1 MPQQSLLQY
10 PVVLSKGILLFN
22 GGNMYQALY
31 RTLRPE
37 VFSDLLGQEH
47 IIKILENQLGNGR
60 VSHAY
65 LFCGTRGTGKT
76 TTARL
81 LAKGVNCIG
90 EGKRPCGICSNC
102 ESIRKGTFVD
112 VIEIDAAS
120 NRGIENIRELRES
133 VKYPPA
139 VGRRKVY
146 IIDEVHMLSTEAF
159 NALLKTLEE
168 PPENVMFILATTEP
182 NKLPA
187 TVLSRCMRLDFKR
200 ISEKILED
208 RMMEICVER
217 GVEAELSGI
226 KLIAGNADGSV
237 RDGLSILDQILAG
250 GSKTLTRED
259 VLGLLGATNQDAL
272 IELSYHITSGNIKE
286 IFLGIDSLLQE
297 GRDARQLIKDLISHY
312 RGLLVTQFID
322 NPENLLNMSIENI
335 ERIKEQG
342 KSLSTQEISR
352 TIVEFSK
359 TNLDA
364 RYSTQPRI
372 LLEVACIKLTQAQ
385 ENNPSGI
392 RERSFKSQDYKRV
405 DRPTQK
411 EEKAGEQAD
420 EQGDAQLG
428 EQADEKSG
436 EKSGQ
441 ISEKTIEDKKNQ
453 PMESGSFISGEF
465 NGGKSVG
472 LSKEVGQINEEAQA
486 LRNNFDKL
494 AGDDLWDKALT
505 CLEKEK
511 ATFRVARGATCI
523 CEVNQDCVVIE
534 ANSDFMLCR
543 LEDNKELIESTLEEL
558 TGERKPIVPRIR
570 TEAIVKD
577 RSISAENTKKE
588 VEEKF
593 TGIAIEI
600 DEEGE

>member
-10 PVVLSKGILLFN
+10 PVVLSKGIFLFS
-22 GGNMYQALY
+22 GGAMYQALY

-47 IIKILENQLGNGR
+47 IIKILQNQLGNGR

-81 LAKGVNCIG
+81 LAKGVNCLG
-90 EGKRPCGICSNC
+90 EGERPCGVCSNC

-139 VGRRKVY
+139 LGRRKVY
-146 IIDEVHMLSTEAF
+146 IIDEVHMLSAEAF

-200 ISEKILED
+200 IPEKILED

-250 GSKTLTRED
+250 GSKILTREN
-259 VLGLLGATNQDAL
+259 VLDLLGATNQDAL
-272 IELSYHITSGNIKE
+272 IELSHHINSGNIKE
-286 IFLGIDSLLQE
+286 IFLGIDALLQE
-297 GRDARQLIKDLISHY
+297 GRDARQLIKDLIAHY
-312 RGLLVTQFID
+312 RALLVSQFID

-342 KSLSTQEISR
+342 KSLATQEISR
-352 TIVEFSK
+352 AIIEFSK

-392 RERSFKSQDYKRV
+392 REKAFQNQDYKRV
-405 DRPTQK
+405 ATPNPK
-411 EEKAGEQAD
+411 EKKADEQGD
-420 EQGDAQLG
+420 EQGDAQG
-428 EQADEKSG
+428 DEQGDTQSDEQAQPIRK
-436 EKSGQ
+436 Q
-441 ISEKTIEDKKNQ
+441 HLEDKKIQ
-453 PMESGSFISGEF
+453 PLESGSGISGEF
-465 NGGKSVG
+465 NGGESYEP
-472 LSKEVGQINEEAQA
+472 SKDGGQANEETQSP
-486 LRNNFDKL
+486 RNDFDKL
-494 AGDDLWDKALT
+494 AGDDLWNKALT
-505 CLEKEK
+505 CIEKEK
-511 ATFRVARGATCI
+511 ATFRVARGGTCI
-523 CEVNQDCVVIE
+523 CDINQDCVVIQ
-534 ANSDFMLCR
+534 ADSDFILCR
-543 LEDNKELIESTLEEL
+543 LEDNRDLIETTLEQL
-558 TGERKPIVPRIR
+558 TGVRKPVQTKLRG
-570 TEAIVKD
+570 EAIVKEGF
-577 RSISAENTKKE
+577 ISAETTKKE
-588 VEEKF
+588 IEEKF
-593 TGIAIEI
+593 MGIAIEI

>member
-22 GGNMYQALY
+22 GGTMYQALY

-37 VFSDLLGQEH
+37 VFSDLLGQDH
-47 IIKILENQLGNGR
+47 IIKILKNQLGNDR

-90 EGKRPCGICSNC
+90 ESERPCGTCSNC

-120 NRGIENIRELRES
+120 NRGIDNIRELKES

-200 ISEKILED
+200 IPEKILEE
-208 RMMEICVER
+208 RMMEICDER
-217 GVEAELSGI
+217 NVKAELSGI

-259 VLGLLGATNQDAL
+259 VLELLGATKQDSL
-272 IELSYHITSGNIKE
+272 IQLSQHIQSGNIKG
-286 IFLGIDSLLQE
+286 IFLGIEDLLQE
-297 GRDARQLIKDLISHY
+297 GRDARQLIKDLVAHY
-312 RGLLVTQFID
+312 RGLLITQFID
-322 NPENLLNMSIENI
+322 NPENLLNMSIENV

-342 KSLSTQEISR
+342 KTLDAEEISR
-352 TIVEFSK
+352 GIIEFSK
-359 TNLDA
+359 ANLDA

-372 LLEVACIKLTQAQ
+372 LLEVACIKLTRPEKQ
-385 ENNPSGI
+385 EANGVA
-392 RERSFKSQDYKRV
+392 EKQFKSQDYKRSSTSTPS
-405 DRPTQK
+405 DNKILK
-411 EEKAGEQAD
+411 EEISPKETVDQEKKKNS
-420 EQGDAQLG
+420 EQG
-428 EQADEKSG
+428 
-436 EKSGQ
+436 
-441 ISEKTIEDKKNQ
+441 SEKVSDQNVDNSNQQDIYNASAPNKTEIFKGDGGTINL
-453 PMESGSFISGEF
+453 P
-465 NGGKSVG
+465 
-472 LSKEVGQINEEAQA
+472 L
-486 LRNNFDKL
+486 
-494 AGDDLWDKALT
+494 DDLWENTMD
-505 CLEKEK
+505 CIIKEK
-511 ATFRVARGATCI
+511 ATFRVARGATSI
-523 CEVNQDCVVIE
+523 CQIDQDCVVIQ
-534 ANSDFMLCR
+534 ADTDFLLCR
-543 LEDNKELIESTLEEL
+543 IEDNKDLIASTLEGL
-558 TGERKPIVPRIR
+558 TGSKKSIVARLR
-570 TEAIVKD
+570 GEEVAKD
-577 RSISAENTKKE
+577 QLTSAEATKKE
-588 VEEKF
+588 VEQNYQD
-593 TGIAIEI
+593 IAIEI
-600 DEEGE
+600 DYKGE

>member
-1 MPQQSLLQY
+1 VPQQSLLQY

-22 GGNMYQALY
+22 GGTMYQALY

-47 IIKILENQLGNGR
+47 IIRILKNQLGNGT

-90 EGKRPCGICSNC
+90 EGERPCGTCSNC

-120 NRGIENIRELRES
+120 NRGIDNIRELRES

-182 NKLPA
+182 NKLPP

-200 ISEKILED
+200 IPEKILED
-208 RMMEICVER
+208 RMVEICRER
-217 GVEAELSGI
+217 GVEPELSGI

-250 GSKTLTRED
+250 ASNTLIRED
-259 VLGLLGATNQDAL
+259 VLELLGATNQDAL
-272 IELSYHITSGNIKE
+272 IELAQHIQAGNIKD

-297 GRDARQLIKDLISHY
+297 GRDARQLIKDLIAHY
-312 RGLLVTQFID
+312 RGLLITQFID
-322 NPENLLNMSIENI
+322 NPENLLNMSIENV
-335 ERIKEQG
+335 ERLKDQG
-342 KSLSTQEISR
+342 KSMATEDISR
-352 TIVEFSK
+352 GIIEFSK

-372 LLEVACIKLTQAQ
+372 LLEVACIKLTRPE
-385 ENNPSGI
+385 ENSSTLGP
-392 RERSFKSQDYKRV
+392 
-405 DRPTQK
+405 
-411 EEKAGEQAD
+411 KATKAD
-420 EQGDAQLG
+420 EPGQQTGRQS
-428 EQADEKSG
+428 DEVRDNKS
-436 EKSGQ
+436 EEISDNRYEMVEPRKS
-441 ISEKTIEDKKNQ
+441 E
-453 PMESGSFISGEF
+453 
-465 NGGKSVG
+465 
-472 LSKEVGQINEEAQA
+472 EVGNKEDQQHVGAVED
-486 LRNNFDKL
+486 FDKL
-494 AGDDLWDKALT
+494 AGDELWDKALT
-505 CLEKEK
+505 CIEKEK

-523 CEVNQDCVVIE
+523 SGISNDCVVIE

-543 LEDNKELIESTLEEL
+543 LQDNKELIEATLEKL
-558 TGERKPIVPRIR
+558 TGEIRPIAPRIR
-570 TEAIVKD
+570 GEVIIKD
-577 RSISAENTKKE
+577 KLISAEETKKE
-588 VEEKF
+588 VEQNF
-593 TGIAIEI
+593 MGIPIEI

>member
-10 PVVLSKGILLFN
+10 PVVLSKGIFLFS

-47 IIKILENQLGNGR
+47 IIKILQNQLGNGR

-81 LAKGVNCIG
+81 LAKGVNCLG
-90 EGKRPCGICSNC
+90 EGERPCGVCSNC

-139 VGRRKVY
+139 LGRRKVY
-146 IIDEVHMLSTEAF
+146 IIDEVHMLSAEAF

-200 ISEKILED
+200 IPEKILED

-217 GVEAELSGI
+217 GVVAELSGI

-250 GSKTLTRED
+250 GSKSLSREN
-259 VLGLLGATNQDAL
+259 VLDLLGATNQDSL
-272 IELSYHITSGNIKE
+272 IELSHHINSGDIKG

-297 GRDARQLIKDLISHY
+297 GRDARQLIKDIIAHY
-312 RGLLVTQFID
+312 RALLLTQFID

-335 ERIKEQG
+335 ERIKDQG
-342 KSLSTQEISR
+342 KHLATQEISR
-352 TIVEFSK
+352 AIIEFSK

-364 RYSTQPRI
+364 RYSTQARI

-385 ENNPSGI
+385 ENTPSGI
-392 RERSFKSQDYKRV
+392 SEKPFKSLDYKRD
-405 DRPTQK
+405 DRSKPRG
-411 EEKAGEQAD
+411 EKAD
-420 EQGDAQLG
+420 EQENHLTYLG
-428 EQADEKSG
+428 ENP
-436 EKSGQ
+436 
-441 ISEKTIEDKKNQ
+441 KTTKN
-453 PMESGSFISGEF
+453 G
-465 NGGKSVG
+465 N
-472 LSKEVGQINEEAQA
+472 QINEEGQT
-486 LRNNFDKL
+486 LVNDFDKM

-505 CLEKEK
+505 SIEKEK
-511 ATFRVARGATCI
+511 PTFRVARGATCI
-523 CEVNQDCVVIE
+523 CDINQDCVVIQ
-534 ANSDFMLCR
+534 ADSDFLLCR
-543 LEDNKELIESTLEEL
+543 LEDNRDLIENTLEQL
-558 TGERKPIVPRIR
+558 TGIRKPIKTNLRGG
-570 TEAIVKD
+570 AIMKEGF
-577 RSISAENTKKE
+577 ISAETTKKE
-588 VEEKF
+588 VEQKF